1 MTMRKTQQMNADHDV
16 AIVREVIE
24 LVGRLEIEAAL
35 EHVTDDLVLE
45 LPFRGDGGPR
55 RMEGDDA
62 KAFMRAMPKLFS
74 QLPFLDI
81 EVHGSLPS
89 GQVVA
94 EYRSAGVTHAGRA
107 YPNSYVTFFEL
118 RGDRI
123 AIWREYFDPT
133 VVTAAF
139 PPS

>member
-1 MTMRKTQQMNADHDV
+1 MGADRH
-16 AIVREVIE
+16 AEIVRQALESI
-24 LVGRLEIEAAL
+24 GRLDIEAAL

-62 KAFMRAMPKLFS
+62 KTFMRAMPKLFA

-89 GQVVA
+89 GQVVV
-94 EYRSAGVTHAGRA
+94 EYRSEGVTHAGRA
-107 YPNSYVTFFEL
+107 YPNRYVAFFEL
-118 RGDRI
+118 RGDLI
-123 AIWREYFDPT
+123 AVWREYFDPT
-133 VVTAAF
+133 VVSAAL
-139 PPS
+139 